1 MLCFDFVAQSH
12 TPPRRAAAAAAPQPP
27 PRRPPQPRHQADCGY
42 RAIRGRRKGAVRLGN
57 GNESDSSAPTIRLAT
72 LIRGARTA
80 AGGERAR
87 ILGAGAS
94 TAASTPVEIL
104 GSARG
109 RHLIC
114 ARAHLLRRAPRLA
127 TTWPSLQTVTP
138 DSIEEPPHRS
148 RPETRRSSRPD
159 SAAQWKTQQPAQ
171 WKTQQPAAARR
182 RPVEHHPGPE
192 GAHPA
197 MIPHPLFACSR
208 GCRH

>member
-1 MLCFDFVAQSH
+1 MPSTAQ
-12 TPPRRAAAAAAPQPP
+12 PPP
-27 PRRPPQPRHQADCGY
+27 PRRPPQARHQADCGY
-42 RAIRGRRKGAVRLGN
+42 RAVRGRRKGAVRLGN

-80 AGGERAR
+80 AGGERAI
-87 ILGAGAS
+87 ILGVGAS
-94 TAASTPVEIL
+94 TAASTPGDVL
-104 GSARG
+104 GSARR

-114 ARAHLLRRAPRLA
+114 ARAHLLRRAPQLA

-171 WKTQQPAAARR
+171 WKTQPTATHSPKTPR
-182 RPVEHHPGPE
+182 
-192 GAHPA
+192 HPA
-197 MIPHPLFACSR
+197 VQSPRGQRAYPPLCQTRIWRMRASHHAAGR
-208 GCRH
+208 RLHVHARAG

>member
-1 MLCFDFVAQSH
+1 M
-12 TPPRRAAAAAAPQPP
+12 RAT
-27 PRRPPQPRHQADCGY
+27 
-42 RAIRGRRKGAVRLGN
+42 
-57 GNESDSSAPTIRLAT
+57 SSAPTIRLAT

-87 ILGAGAS
+87 ILGVGAS
-94 TAASTPVEIL
+94 TSASTPVEIL

-114 ARAHLLRRAPRLA
+114 ARAQLLRRAPRSA

-171 WKTQQPAAARR
+171 WKTQQPAQWKTQPAAARSPKTPR
-182 RPVEHHPGPE
+182 HSAAQSPRGQR
-192 GAHPA
+192 AHP
-197 MIPHPLFACSR
+197 PLCQTRICPMRASHHVAGR
-208 GCRH
+208 RLHSHARAG